1 MGCYI
6 IHVKLMF
13 GVLIKGAIY
22 QWEPR
27 VNSALIA
34 ASCRLCH
41 DILTTDFFL
50 LCSVSKDTKL
60 KIKVS
65 NHQPIESQV
74 SKRMFFKQK
83 APKIRTA
90 QALRRKN

>member
-41 DILTTDFFL
+41 DIQTTDFFL

-60 KIKVS
+60 KIKDS

-74 SKRMFFKQK
+74 SKRGRLPDMFF
-83 APKIRTA
+83 
-90 QALRRKN
+90 